1 MNQKRPLSTF
11 FLLFS
16 LLLLPHPFFA
26 QFQKE
31 IQHSIL
37 ADSGHVSHFCTQLQK
52 ETQQG
57 VLIDSGHISH
67 CFVPLQK
74 ETLQYAETDGEE
86 LWMDI
91 YTCEFTTSEPRPC
104 LIFVF
109 GGGFKEGE
117 RDAKGYQPYYDYF
130 ARRGFAVVSIDYR
143 LGMKGEK
150 APGFFNLKPLQKAIA
165 MAVVDLYSATGYLI
179 DHADELAIDP
189 ERIIISGSSAG
200 AITVLQADYWK
211 RNCHSNAESLPA
223 DFRYAGVI
231 SFAGAIFS
239 TNGTP
244 SYLQPPAPTLFFHGS
259 GDRLVPYNK
268 TRLFH
273 LGMFGSKAIAEKFK
287 LERYPYQFYSMEKIG
302 HEVAEYP
309 MREFLP
315 EIERFIRDWVF
326 DRSRRMV
333 DIRYEDMSR
342 KADLT
347 ATPANYYK

>member
-1 MNQKRPLSTF
+1 MTRKRSLSTI

-26 QFQKE
+26 Q
-31 IQHSIL
+31 
-37 ADSGHVSHFCTQLQK
+37 LQK
-52 ETQQG
+52 ETQHG
-57 VLIDSGHISH
+57 VLVDSGHISR
-67 CFVPLQK
+67 FFAPLQK
-74 ETLQYAETDGEE
+74 ETLRYAVTDGKE

-91 YTCEFTTSEPRPC
+91 YKSDSITKEPRPC

-109 GGGFKEGE
+109 GGGFKDGE
-117 RDAKGYQPYYDYF
+117 KDAKGYQPYFDYF

-143 LGMKGEK
+143 LGMRGEK

-179 DHADELAIDP
+179 DHVDELGIDP

-211 RNCHSNAESLPA
+211 RNRHPNAESLPA

-273 LGMFGSKAIAEKFK
+273 LGMFGSKAIAERFK

-326 DRSRRMV
+326 DRSRLMV
-333 DIRYEDMSR
+333 DVRYEDMSR

-347 ATPANYYK
+347 ASPTNYYKK

>member
-1 MNQKRPLSTF
+1 MTQKRPFCILILVSII
-11 FLLFS
+11 
-16 LLLLPHPFFA
+16 LLLPHPFFG
-26 QFQKE
+26 QPRKDV
-31 IQHSIL
+31 QHGIL
-37 ADSGHVSHFCTQLQK
+37 VDSGHVFRFSEQVYK
-52 ETQQG
+52 
-57 VLIDSGHISH
+57 D
-67 CFVPLQK
+67 
-74 ETLQYAETDGEE
+74 TLLYAVTDGEE

-91 YTCEFTTSEPRPC
+91 YRSDSITMEPRPC
-104 LIFVF
+104 LLFVF

-117 RDAKGYQPYYDYF
+117 RDAKEYQPYFDYF
-130 ARRGFAVVSIDYR
+130 ASRGFAVVSIDYR
-143 LGMKGEK
+143 LAMKGEK
-150 APGFFNLKPLQKAIA
+150 APGIFNIKPLQNAIE
-165 MAVVDLYSATGYLI
+165 MAVVDLYSATRYLI
-179 DHADELAIDP
+179 DHADVLGIDP
-189 ERIIISGSSAG
+189 GRIIISGSSAG

-211 RNCHSNAESLPA
+211 RNHNPNANLLPV

-273 LGMFGSKAIAEKFK
+273 LGMFGSKAIAQKFR

-309 MREFLP
+309 IREFLP
-315 EIERFIRDWVF
+315 EIEQFVHDWVF
-326 DRSRRMV
+326 DRSRLMV

-342 KADLT
+342 KSDLST
-347 ATPANYYK
+347 NPANYYN